1 MSERTNKTELVK
13 WGISIL
19 CTILILLIPTNDVF
33 TPQIRNYIAITL
45 GIVCIVAFSLLDF
58 VFPAILLPCL
68 YVIFDCASMDV
79 AFSGWTA
86 AAPIMV
92 LGAYILTNILDECGL
107 LRRIAYWCI
116 LKCPKSFSGLL
127 VGVFFAGFIL
137 SVITSCNAFTVMPA
151 LGVGICQAL
160 NLKKSKE
167 SALVMGAVLLSTCTV
182 MTFVYDPSVMGL
194 INEAMQQVIPGFQV
208 GWAQFFLQNCPML
221 FFCLLQLILF
231 IKVMRPSITIDNS
244 NTDYFVKEY
253 KKMGKMTSDE
263 KKAGLVTICLLIYMV
278 TIPIHGLEMQ
288 WGFIFAPLLLYLP
301 GFKVGSPQAIQ
312 KTNFSMVLFTVACIG
327 IGKVS
332 ISLGLGTILSELLLP
347 LLEGI
352 PTTGVLYIV
361 WAASGLI
368 NFLFTPIAIVA
379 AFSAP
384 LVQVA
389 VDLGIGPLSV
399 LYTIILGGEVILL
412 PYEVV
417 PYLIIFGFGYMKM
430 SDFIKLMLI
439 KTVAMAI
446 FIPLVMFPFYKIIG
460 IL

>member
-1 MSERTNKTELVK
+1 M
-13 WGISIL
+13 
-19 CTILILLIPTNDVF
+19 
-33 TPQIRNYIAITL
+33 
-45 GIVCIVAFSLLDF
+45 
-58 VFPAILLPCL
+58 
-68 YVIFDCASMDV
+68 
-79 AFSGWTA
+79 
-86 AAPIMV
+86 
-92 LGAYILTNILDECGL
+92 
-107 LRRIAYWCI
+107 
-116 LKCPKSFSGLL
+116 
-127 VGVFFAGFIL
+127 
-137 SVITSCNAFTVMPA
+137 
-151 LGVGICQAL
+151 
-160 NLKKSKE
+160 
-167 SALVMGAVLLSTCTV
+167 
-182 MTFVYDPSVMGL
+182 
-194 INEAMQQVIPGFQV
+194 
-208 GWAQFFLQNCPML
+208 
-221 FFCLLQLILF
+221 
-231 IKVMRPSITIDNS
+231 
-244 NTDYFVKEY
+244 
-253 KKMGKMTSDE
+253 
-263 KKAGLVTICLLIYMV
+263 
-278 TIPIHGLEMQ
+278 
-288 WGFIFAPLLLYLP
+288 
-301 GFKVGSPQAIQ
+301 
-312 KTNFSMVLFTVACIG
+312 
-327 IGKVS
+327 
-332 ISLGLGTILSELLLP
+332 SELLLP